1 MACPRSLSAALAH
14 QSSLARQDL
23 CCWLAQSA
31 ERSAGAQE
39 LFGAFAC
46 GGSLVI
52 AAPGGQRDTLY
63 LARLCRQ
70 QRVTFAVFV
79 PSQLDGLL
87 QVRSPPTMLPAQCAG
102 GLLGAVWPGAHSCA
116 YARPSWRF
124 LGVGAA
130 CRPHSSVCCMS

>member
-1 MACPRSLSAALAH
+1 MI
-14 QSSLARQDL
+14 L
-23 CCWLAQSA
+23 CCWACL
-31 ERSAGAQE
+31 ERSALRGAQE

-46 GGSLVI
+46 GGSLVV

-87 QVRSPPTMLPAQCAG
+87 QVRSLLRQCLQPVG
-102 GLLGAVWPGAHSCA
+102 
-116 YARPSWRF
+116 RF
-124 LGVGAA
+124 LVEHNGHR
-130 CRPHSSVCCMS
+130 CLWLRQC